1 MKRTNGF
8 LSPDDNNV
16 NDCDREIDI
25 DSVDHDED
33 DHEDDQDLPADR
45 WHILSSVSGKHG
57 QDLL

>member
-25 DSVDHDED
+25 DGVDHDDD
-33 DHEDDQDLPADR
+33 DHDDDQDLPADR
-45 WHILSSVSGKHG
+45 
-57 QDLL
+57 